1 MHHSIIFSANGASNF
16 SSFFI
21 FISDMKYKF
30 IGWCRDD
37 AENADKVWGVIELA
51 TDIDGAG
58 KFSWN
63 PKNKYVTFWGRRGKK
78 LQTKVSAEY
87 ENDVTTLIRRKGN
100 KGYVSIDQT
109 KLDEVYPEFES
120 DLSKTAVWAIL
131 KI

>member
-1 MHHSIIFSANGASNF
+1 MR
-16 SSFFI
+16 
-21 FISDMKYKF
+21 YKF

-58 KFSWN
+58 QFSWN

-87 ENDVTTLIRRKGN
+87 ENDITTLIRRKSS
-100 KGYVSIDQT
+100 KGYESIDQT
-109 KLDEVYPEFES
+109 KLDDVYPEFES

-131 KI
+131 KP